1 MNKIAF
7 LGSFRTRV
15 TLTLIIALLLMTA
28 LSTILVGKFAL
39 DAQFN
44 QLREKL
50 MIIAQTSAL
59 MIDSSLLSQVP
70 LSREG
75 VNSAQYKEI
84 AAVMRKIKQANPLI
98 KYIYSM
104 APTDRPDVWQYIV
117 DPDPVLEPT
126 KNTGPTSYPGDP
138 YDPTRCPEIYKALD
152 APSADM
158 QFTID
163 EWGVFLS
170 GYAPIRNKD
179 GKTIAVLGV
188 DMLAGDVHRIQRE
201 VYKRVAL
208 LFAVGVLI
216 SVGLGFYTSR
226 WITGPVA
233 ALVAG
238 TRHLA
243 RGDLQ
248 HQVEVNASDELGELA
263 RSFNEMATSLFESRE
278 RLHAYFYEVMQSL
291 VRILEAQDV
300 YTRGHSERVA
310 AYAEKIACQMGF
322 SPERVELLREVALLH
337 DIGKL
342 GIQKNILNKES
353 PLTPEEWKSI
363 HEHPMIGEEILKPVA
378 VDPEILAIV
387 RSHHERYDGVG
398 YPDKIDGKHTNI
410 FAQII
415 AIADAY
421 DAMTSAR
428 AYRPAM
434 TKEKAIEELK
444 KKSGTQFNPLVVQ
457 AFLTMAQGER
467 DA

>member
-1 MNKIAF
+1 MNRIA
-7 LGSFRTRV
+7 LLRSFRTRV

-28 LSTILVGKFAL
+28 LSNILVGKFAL
-39 DAQFN
+39 DAQFT

-59 MIDSSLLSQVP
+59 MIDPNLLPQVP
-70 LSREG
+70 LTREG
-75 VNSAQYKEI
+75 VNSDQYKEI

-98 KYIYSM
+98 RYIYTM
-104 APTDRPDVWQYIV
+104 TPTDRPDVWRYIV
-117 DPDPVLEPT
+117 DPDPVLDPAR
-126 KNTGPTSYPGDP
+126 KNSPTSYPGDP
-138 YDPTRCPEIYKALD
+138 YSPSRCPEILKALH
-152 APSADM
+152 APSADT
-158 QFTID
+158 QFTVD

-170 GYAPIRNKD
+170 GYAPIGNKD

-188 DMLAGDVHRIQRE
+188 DMLAGDVQRIQRE
-201 VYKRVAL
+201 VYRRVGL

-216 SVGLGFYTSR
+216 SVILGLYTSR
-226 WITGPVA
+226 WITGPVV
-233 ALVAG
+233 ALLAG

-243 RGDLQ
+243 SGDLR
-248 HQVEVNASDELGELA
+248 HQVEVKTADELGELA

-278 RLHAYFYEVMQSL
+278 RLHAYFYQVMQSL

-310 AYAEKIACQMGF
+310 ACAEKIARQMGF
-322 SPERVELLREVALLH
+322 PPERVELLREVALLH

-342 GIQKNILNKES
+342 GIQKDVLNKES

-363 HEHPMIGEEILKPVA
+363 HEHPLIGEDILKPVV
-378 VDPEILAIV
+378 VDPEMLAIV

-410 FAQII
+410 FSQII

-434 TKEKAIEELK
+434 TKENAIEELK

-457 AFLTMAQGER
+457 AFLAMARGEK
-467 DA
+467 AS